1 VHAAFG
7 VAMSRTETLP
17 RDLATM
23 EGMSGRRY
31 REFVNQLV
39 GSVADPR
46 YLEVGSWM
54 GSTLCAAIHGHA
66 QVTALAID
74 NWTQFGGPRD
84 TFLRNLARYAPP
96 EATVSFLTMDF
107 RTAPFYA
114 LGPFNI
120 YVFDGPHERQDQ
132 RDGITI
138 ALPALDREFVLIVD
152 DWNWRNVRD
161 GTRDA
166 FAAGPLQVAYSIEL
180 RTTNDDSHPHDSGR
194 EAAERSD
201 WHNGYF
207 FAVVRQPEP

>member
-120 YVFDGPHERQDQ
+120 
-132 RDGITI
+132 
-138 ALPALDREFVLIVD
+138 
-152 DWNWRNVRD
+152 
-161 GTRDA
+161 
-166 FAAGPLQVAYSIEL
+166 
-180 RTTNDDSHPHDSGR
+180 
-194 EAAERSD
+194 
-201 WHNGYF
+201 
-207 FAVVRQPEP
+207 